1 MILCM
6 GIRFYAGLVAN
17 IYSFLAKI
25 TSIVFFSG
33 YTHKK
38 GYQRMVSVGEGQD
51 ESIEEKTGRE
61 SKTSTSHWVVRTE
74 THFKRGF
81 LG

>member
-25 TSIVFFSG
+25 TSIVFFFWVYTQKGIPENGVSG
-33 YTHKK
+33 
-38 GYQRMVSVGEGQD
+38 
-51 ESIEEKTGRE
+51 
-61 SKTSTSHWVVRTE
+61 
-74 THFKRGF
+74 
-81 LG
+81 